1 MSSKQ
6 REKPAQE
13 NCKKEIDN
21 LNSQPGGKKIYNL
34 RVEELFE
41 WSRIQITHR
50 INITVGCYFPTLNA
64 LWRQHI

>member
-6 REKPAQE
+6 PEKPAQE

-50 INITVGCYFPTLNA
+50 INITNN
-64 LWRQHI
+64 